1 MRGKNLFICLFHRLL
16 LKQFIIIYPLTLS
29 LIKNQCLL
37 NKFNNCIKEKLF
49 LFVQK
54 GTPKLSSFHKFAI
67 FLSLFAQKT
76 SLRDVPQQT
85 LKSPWHLYLSLISAH
100 CLHWYRFFSNF
111 SKELSYVSTLRHIQS
126 LLKNF
131 QRLTSLNKKA
141 V

>member
-16 LKQFIIIYPLTLS
+16 LKQFITIYPLTLTI
-29 LIKNQCLL
+29 IKNQCLL

-54 GTPKLSSFHKFAI
+54 GTSKLSPFHKFAI

-85 LKSPWHLYLSLISAH
+85 LKSPWHLSLNLISAC
-100 CLHWYRFFSNF
+100 CLHWYRFLSNF
-111 SKELSYVSTLRHIQS
+111 SMELSYISALRHIQS
-126 LLKNF
+126 LLKDF
-131 QRLTSLNKKA
+131 QRLTSLNKRA
-141 V
+141 I